1 MKLEKCWSVIFEM
14 VCCWQL
20 ENVVGSQRYVGGKQR
35 YVGVQL
41 EIFWSVVRDILECRY
56 VVKKYVVFFFLF
68 LELYIC
74 VCWYIF
80 RWYKEIYCYKFFGI
94 FWYFF
99 YLIYI
104 SRIILL
110 KNIVI
115 NKSEYEKIEI
125 VIDFY
130 IIYDLI
136 YIMVREYSL

>member
-1 MKLEKCWSVIFEM
+1 M
-14 VCCWQL
+14 
-20 ENVVGSQRYVGGKQR
+20 YVGIYLDGIKR
-35 YVGVQL
+35 YIVINFL
-41 EIFWSVVRDILECRY
+41 
-56 VVKKYVVFFFLF
+56 VFLVFFLF
-68 LELYIC
+68 
-74 VCWYIF
+74 V
-80 RWYKEIYCYKFFGI
+80 K
-94 FWYFF
+94 
-99 YLIYI
+99 IYI